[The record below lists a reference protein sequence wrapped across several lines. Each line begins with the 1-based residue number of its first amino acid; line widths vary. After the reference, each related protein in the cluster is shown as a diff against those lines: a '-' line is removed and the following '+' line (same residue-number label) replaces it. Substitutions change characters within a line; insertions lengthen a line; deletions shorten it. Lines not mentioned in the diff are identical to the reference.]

1 MLFKS
6 KENKGNVT
14 LQNIYDVLVDI
25 KDILASGQG
34 VQVNSNDIDIPIAD
48 EEVDSSINRIT
59 DAVKNE
65 VSRYYLSHSLKET
78 ESKYPF
84 ANAPLISIWFKEVN
98 GVTKTELTSK

>member
-14 LQNIYDVLVDI
+14 LQNIYEVLVEI
-25 KDILASGQG
+25 KDLLSSGS
-34 VQVNSNDIDIPIAD
+34 QVGSDPIDIPIAD

-98 GVTKTELTSK
+98 GVTKTELISK